1 MTILFSILIPILL
14 IFSGFAKAVMDL
26 SEEGKIKFKPSRY
39 WIKSMSSSK
48 LTLVDDEIKEVNL
61 VLSIQKLIKD
71 RVLIQIPEE

>member
-1 MTILFSILIPILL
+1 MF
-14 IFSGFAKAVMDL
+14 GVV
-26 SEEGKIKFKPSRY
+26 KIKVKLVSGKGTFCDA
-39 WIKSMSSSK
+39 SSK